1 MTTTPTTHKEH
12 TMNTTITPTPTM
24 AQRFAAHD
32 AQRAAERD
40 GNFTL
45 ARVLRAASYADG
57 FPHSYSDDV
66 VATSRALIVAIADG
80 DPDGNAGSLVGRM
93 ADFYANGR
101 VLA

>member
-1 MTTTPTTHKEH
+1 MTTMTNTHTTTPTT
-12 TMNTTITPTPTM
+12 

-32 AQRAAERD
+32 LQRAAERD

-45 ARVLRAASYADG
+45 ARALRAASYADG

-66 VATSRALIVAIADG
+66 VATSRALIIAMADG
-80 DPDGNAGSLVGRM
+80 DPDGNAASLVGRM

-101 VLA
+101 VFA